1 MALLKHLTWFYFDRM
16 VMVAVVVVVRNAI
29 PKIALMAFLYLVGNL
44 EFGLRA
50 ASLSGRRAPKDV
62 ALLLRTG

>member
-16 VMVAVVVVVRNAI
+16 VMVAVVVRNAI